1 VKRDFVCVE
10 RGVYKDKVY
19 KERGVY
25 KRCIQGERG
34 DERGV
39 YKERERERGDE
50 RGVYKD
56 KVYKERGV
64 YKRCIQGE
72 RGDERGVYKETR
84 TLSVSHQLFSAEETN
99 MSKETCAC
107 EKRLVHVKRDL

>member
-1 VKRDFVCVE
+1 MKRDFVCVE

-25 KRCIQGERG
+25 K
-34 DERGV
+34 
-39 YKERERERGDE
+39 
-50 RGVYKD
+50 
-56 KVYKERGV
+56 
-64 YKRCIQGE
+64 
-72 RGDERGVYKETR
+72 ETR
-84 TLSVSHQLFSAEETN
+84 TVSVSHQLFSAEETN